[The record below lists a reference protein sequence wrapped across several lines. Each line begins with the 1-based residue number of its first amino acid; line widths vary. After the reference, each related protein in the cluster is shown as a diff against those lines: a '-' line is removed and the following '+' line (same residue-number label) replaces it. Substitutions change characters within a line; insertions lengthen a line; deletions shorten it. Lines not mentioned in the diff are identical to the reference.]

1 MFPKS
6 WHCQTDRGGSD
17 LCQDFFGGF
26 VQNALR
32 ALQCDHLSSP
42 SFPQHGSFNHI
53 YLTFSL
59 LKIIYTLLSKNVQES
74 HLRAF
79 VGEIRQDTKIY
90 RWGL

>member
-1 MFPKS
+1 M
-6 WHCQTDRGGSD
+6 
-17 LCQDFFGGF
+17 
-26 VQNALR
+26 QNALR
-32 ALQCDHLSSP
+32 ALQSDHLSSP

-59 LKIIYTLLSKNVQES
+59 LKMIYTLLSKNVQES